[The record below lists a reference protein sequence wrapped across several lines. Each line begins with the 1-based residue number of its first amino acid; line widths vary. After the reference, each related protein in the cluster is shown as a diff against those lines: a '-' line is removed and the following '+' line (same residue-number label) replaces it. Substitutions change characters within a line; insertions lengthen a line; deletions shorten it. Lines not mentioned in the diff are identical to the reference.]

1 LRPAGDEQ
9 ENNKLNLDNITSVGL
24 WVGLA
29 LIALCWVKVIPL
41 LFGWIGFGIAVPSFI
56 VETINKKNMPP
67 SKSDDNSGET
77 S

>member
-1 LRPAGDEQ
+1 L
-9 ENNKLNLDNITSVGL
+9 KLDNNITSVGL

-29 LIALCWVKVIPL
+29 LIAFAWIKAIPL
-41 LFGWIGFGIAVPSFI
+41 LFGWIGFAIALPSFI
-56 VETINKKNMPP
+56 VEAINKKNIPT

>member
-1 LRPAGDEQ
+1 M
-9 ENNKLNLDNITSVGL
+9 KLDSITSVGL

-41 LFGWIGFGIAVPSFI
+41 VFGWVGVGIAIPSFI

-67 SKSDDNSGET
+67 SKSDDNSK
-77 S
+77 

>member
-1 LRPAGDEQ
+1 M
-9 ENNKLNLDNITSVGL
+9 NLDNITSVGL
-24 WVGLA
+24 WVGLG

-67 SKSDDNSGET
+67 SKNDDNPGET